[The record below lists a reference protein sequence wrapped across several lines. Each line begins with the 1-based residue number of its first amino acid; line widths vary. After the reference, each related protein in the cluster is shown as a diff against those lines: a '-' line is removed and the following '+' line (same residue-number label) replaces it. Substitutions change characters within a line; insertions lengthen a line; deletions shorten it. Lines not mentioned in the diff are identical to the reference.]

1 MTARS
6 DWHCGVAEHLLTF
19 PHMLEHNT
27 FDANVHLIINFT
39 MRQYESARSEINFI
53 ADLGVPVDAAAAHE
67 TAIISNDAIMPDAAP
82 NVKRIEIADDDMIMQ
97 ADARS

>member
-6 DWHCGVAEHLLTF
+6 DWHCGVAEHLLTL

-27 FDANVHLIINFT
+27 LDANVHLIINFT

-53 ADLGVPVDAAAAHE
+53 ADPAEAGNAAAAHE
-67 TAIISNDAIMPDAAP
+67 TAIISDDAIMPDAVAAI
-82 NVKRIEIADDDMIMQ
+82 KRIEIADDDMIIQ
-97 ADARS
+97 ADVRS